1 MQKLDKIGHAN
12 VSYKSTSAILN
23 KASAFLEGY
32 DFTLNA
38 YIGCSFKCRSY
49 CYAIN
54 FVSDPGKRDSWGDW
68 VEVKENAVNL
78 ISRKKPGSLDSKI
91 IYMSSVT
98 DPYQPIER
106 TTELTRAIVIEII
119 KSHKPWLV
127 VQTRS
132 PLVTR
137 DLDIYKQL
145 IDNGGKVNI
154 NLSLTTDD
162 DQTRRFFEP
171 TCPGISARFKT
182 IEKIVKSGVPASVT
196 LSPLLPVTDVKS
208 FGERLLNT
216 GVDYFVSQPFHPKS
230 SRIYAAST
238 PNTIDNLLSV
248 FYNSSV
254 LAAWEKYTE
263 QYHLTI
269 QTLEEIL
276 PVLHYGKAGFQ
287 PPFNRAEL

>member
-1 MQKLDKIGHAN
+1 MQKPDKIGHASI
-12 VSYKSTSAILN
+12 SYKSTSAILN

-38 YIGCSFKCRSY
+38 YIGCSFKCKSY
-49 CYAIN
+49 CYAMN
-54 FVSDPGKRDSWGDW
+54 FVNDVDKRNNWGDW

-78 ISRKKPGSLDSKI
+78 IARRKPGSLNGKI

-106 TTELTRAIVIEII
+106 TTKLTRAIVTELI

-132 PLVTR
+132 PIVTR
-137 DLDIYKQL
+137 DLDLYKQL

-154 NLSLTTDD
+154 NISLTTDD
-162 DQTRRFFEP
+162 DKTRRFFEP
-171 TCPGISARFKT
+171 TCPGINARFET
-182 IEKIVKSGVPASVT
+182 IETVVNSGVPTSVT
-196 LSPLLPVTDVKS
+196 LSPLLPVSDPNA
-208 FGERLLNT
+208 FGERLCNT

-230 SRIYAAST
+230 SRIYAAAT
-238 PNTIDNLLSV
+238 PASIDNLLSL
-248 FYNSSV
+248 FYNSNV
-254 LAAWEKYTE
+254 LSAWEKYTE

-269 QTLEEIL
+269 QILEEIL
-276 PVLHYGKAGFQ
+276 PTLNYGKEGFA
-287 PPFNRAEL
+287 PPFPKS